1 MHGNHH
7 AVASRASGWSGF
19 WRVLRCKHFSPFK
32 TYVDR
37 ERRTVVIL
45 NPKVG
50 TKSFRQALTDGM
62 REIRGIADPSEGRY
76 PYFRKARE
84 FQIARLRDYAHA
96 FRFPGEY
103 QFFCFVR
110 NPYSRLRS
118 AWQNKFAYGH
128 LQGYSRSIRRRE
140 LGRLRRFAAQAS
152 LPGGADGSAIAF
164 ETFLA
169 YVESQ
174 PAGHRDH
181 HWDDQYHVLLMD
193 DVQYAQWFRMEG
205 EFTAGMRRIFERIGL
220 AGEVM
225 DRLLAVQKNVSPKD
239 EAPVYTEA
247 LAARVHALYARDFAL
262 FGYDPESWRGL

>member
-1 MHGNHH
+1 MHGTHS
-7 AVASRASGWSGF
+7 ALPAAAPGWPGF
-19 WRVLRCKHFSPFK
+19 WRVLRRRHFSPFK
-32 TYVDR
+32 TYVNR
-37 ERRTVVIL
+37 ARRTVVIL

-62 REIRGIADPSEGRY
+62 REVFGIADPSEGRY
-76 PYFRKARE
+76 RMFRKARE
-84 FQIARLRDYAHA
+84 FQFAPLRDYAHA

-110 NPYSRLRS
+110 NPYARLRS

-140 LGRLRRFAAQAS
+140 LGRLRRFAAAAS
-152 LPGGADGSAIAF
+152 LPGGAAGTAITF

-174 PAGHRDH
+174 PAGERDH

-193 DVQYAQWFRMEG
+193 DVQYTAWFRMEG
-205 EFTAGMRRIFERIGL
+205 QFTAGMRQIFERIGL
-220 AGEVM
+220 VGDAM
-225 DRLLAVQKNVSPKD
+225 DRVLATQKNVSPRD
-239 EAPVYTEA
+239 EAPVFNEA
-247 LAARVHALYARDFAL
+247 LAARVRRLYARDFAT
-262 FGYDPESWRGL
+262 FGYDAESWRGL